1 MDRHQK
7 SWITHIAM
15 PNAENT
21 SAPADFPAAFE
32 ISDPIDPLETL
43 TGPFYMRTGGPS
55 GEIYLLAEAKHC
67 NTGGSIHGGLLMTMA
82 DMALCAACRDGLD
95 GERAITVSLNSEF
108 LSAGFEGDFIVAKAE
123 LTRRGRSMAFARCL
137 ITAGDKPILSA
148 SAVTKRVP
156 RK

>member
-1 MDRHQK
+1 
-7 SWITHIAM
+7 
-15 PNAENT
+15 
-21 SAPADFPAAFE
+21 
-32 ISDPIDPLETL
+32 
-43 TGPFYMRTGGPS
+43 
-55 GEIYLLAEAKHC
+55 
-67 NTGGSIHGGLLMTMA
+67 MTMA